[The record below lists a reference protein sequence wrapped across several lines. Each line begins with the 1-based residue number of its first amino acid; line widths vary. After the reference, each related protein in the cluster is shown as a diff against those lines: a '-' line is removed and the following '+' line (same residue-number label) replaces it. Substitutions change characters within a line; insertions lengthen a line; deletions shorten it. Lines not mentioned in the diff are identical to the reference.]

1 MSNKITSPRRIY
13 DILMKEQN
21 KFLRMDTVARICL
34 AVNNKR
40 QPSKFYLVHYLEHL
54 RLLEDKDVFSLVS
67 NLRTEDKWPID
78 FLFGKPCAPA
88 L

>member
-1 MSNKITSPRRIY
+1 
-13 DILMKEQN
+13 MKEQN

-34 AVNNKR
+34 AVNNK
-40 QPSKFYLVHYLEHL
+40 QQLSKFYLVHYLEHL
-54 RLLEDKDVFSLVS
+54 RLFREDKDVFSLVS
-67 NLRTEDKWPID
+67 KSRTEDKWPID